1 MNVSFA
7 QRSPENVP
15 NTLARVAVVGTSGA
29 GKTTFARS
37 LSRALGTP
45 HVELDALYWGPNWTP
60 VPQEEFRARVASA
73 VRAPT
78 WIIDGNY
85 SPVRDLVWR
94 SATSLVWLN
103 YPFPLVFSRA
113 LARTARRIVTRET
126 LFADN
131 RETLDVFNPGW
142 IPWWILRTFWQR
154 RRDYPRLFQDP
165 AHSHLQVI
173 EFTHPN
179 QADAFLRKC
188 AETPVP
194 P

>member
-1 MNVSFA
+1 MY
-7 QRSPENVP
+7 Q

-94 SATSLVWLN
+94 NATSLVWLN
-103 YPFPLVFSRA
+103 YPFTLVFSRA
-113 LARTARRIVTRET
+113 LAPRPGASSRAKHSSPTTAKPSTSST
-126 LFADN
+126 QAGS
-131 RETLDVFNPGW
+131 PGGSSA
-142 IPWWILRTFWQR
+142 RSGG
-154 RRDYPRLFQDP
+154 
-165 AHSHLQVI
+165 AAAN
-173 EFTHPN
+173 TH
-179 QADAFLRKC
+179 ASSK
-188 AETPVP
+188 TPP
-194 P
+194 TPTST